1 MLKNKF
7 IKVHS
12 VDDNSV
18 IIINYSNIIT
28 VGKDTDEKNNNI
40 TMVYIDDDNSESI
53 VVNESVE
60 KVYQNIIDTIGNKSD
75 FLMLHS
81 NDDNSVI
88 IVNTKYINIISRE
101 VEYNYTSITICDND
115 SIEEI
120 TVNETPEKIF
130 QYIED
135 NLSK

>member
-28 VGKDTDEKNNNI
+28 VGKDPDI
-40 TMVYIDDDNSESI
+40 TIVYIDDDNNEGI
-53 VVNESVE
+53 TVNESVE
-60 KVYQNIIDTIGNKSD
+60 KIYQNIISTIGNKSD
-75 FLMLHS
+75 FLILHS
-81 NDDNSVI
+81 NENNSVI

-101 VEYNYTSITICDND
+101 FEYDYTSITICDND

>member
-12 VDDNSV
+12 TGDNSV

-28 VGKDTDEKNNNI
+28 VGKNTIGQNDI
-40 TMVYIDDDNSESI
+40 TTVYMDDDNIEDI
-53 VVNESVE
+53 AVNESIE
-60 KVYQNIIDTIGNKSD
+60 KIYQNIVDTIGNKSD

-81 NDDNSVI
+81 NENNSVI
-88 IVNTKYINIISRE
+88 IVNTKYINVISRE
-101 VEYNYTSITICDND
+101 TEDDYTSITICDNEY
-115 SIEEI
+115 IEEI

>member
-28 VGKDTDEKNNNI
+28 VGKDTGRQNDI
-40 TMVYIDDDNSESI
+40 TTVYIDDDNNEGI
-53 VVNESVE
+53 TVNESVE
-60 KVYQNIIDTIGNKSD
+60 KIYQNIISTIGNKSD
-75 FLMLHS
+75 FLILHS
-81 NDDNSVI
+81 NENNSAI
-88 IVNTKYINIISRE
+88 IVNTKYINIIYRE
-101 VEYNYTSITICDND
+101 TEYDYTSIAICDND

-130 QYIED
+130 QYIEG

>member
-28 VGKDTDEKNNNI
+28 VGKDTGRQNDI
-40 TMVYIDDDNSESI
+40 TTVYIDDDNEGI
-53 VVNESVE
+53 TVNESVE
-60 KVYQNIIDTIGNKSD
+60 KIYQNIISTIGNKSD
-75 FLMLHS
+75 FLILHS
-81 NDDNSVI
+81 NENNSVI

-101 VEYNYTSITICDND
+101 DEYDYTSIAICDND

>member
-28 VGKDTDEKNNNI
+28 VGKDTDGQNDI
-40 TMVYIDDDNSESI
+40 TTVYIDDDNNEGI
-53 VVNESVE
+53 TVNESVE
-60 KVYQNIIDTIGNKSD
+60 KIYQNIISTIGNKSD
-75 FLMLHS
+75 FLILHS
-81 NDDNSVI
+81 NENNSVI

-101 VEYNYTSITICDND
+101 DEYDYTSIAICDND

>member
-12 VDDNSV
+12 FDDNSV

-28 VGKDTDEKNNNI
+28 VGKDTDGQNDI
-40 TMVYIDDDNSESI
+40 TIVYIDDDNNEGI
-53 VVNESVE
+53 TVNESVE
-60 KVYQNIIDTIGNKSD
+60 KIYQNIISTIGNKSD
-75 FLMLHS
+75 FLILHS
-81 NDDNSVI
+81 NVNNSAI
-88 IVNTKYINIISRE
+88 IVNIKYINIIYRE
-101 VEYNYTSITICDND
+101 AESDYTSIAICDND

-135 NLSK
+135 ILSK